1 MGNSVVCIWVE
12 SSVNAVVIS
21 SVTPAVFSAVVA
33 VANLVVRSEIV
44 FIAVV
49 IGGAKMD
56 VKDASQAEN
65 NMEGFS
71 H

>member
-21 SVTPAVFSAVVA
+21 SVTSAVFSAVVA
-33 VANLVVRSEIV
+33 VANLVVSSEIV

-49 IGGAKMD
+49 TGGAKMD
-56 VKDASQAEN
+56 VKNMSHGEN
-65 NMEGFS
+65 NREGFS